1 MPLYPNGY
9 SGTMNTIV
17 RTAVFDRWLAR
28 LKDVRGKARIIKRIR
43 SAERGNF
50 GDCRVVAG
58 GVTEMRIH
66 YGPGYR
72 VYFARKAN
80 VVFVLLCGGTK
91 GRQQRDIVR
100 ARVMAQQ
107 LELD

>member
-1 MPLYPNGY
+1 
-9 SGTMNTIV
+9 MNTIV

-28 LKDVRGKARIIKRIR
+28 LKDARAKARIIKRIR
-43 SAERGNF
+43 SAERDNF
-50 GDCRVVAG
+50 GDCKVVGG

-80 VVFVLLCGGTK
+80 VVFVSLCGGTN

-107 LELD
+107 LKLD

>member
-28 LKDVRGKARIIKRIR
+28 LKDARAKARIIKRIR

-50 GDCRVVAG
+50 GDCKVVG
-58 GVTEMRIH
+58 
-66 YGPGYR
+66 
-72 VYFARKAN
+72 
-80 VVFVLLCGGTK
+80 
-91 GRQQRDIVR
+91 D
-100 ARVMAQQ
+100 
-107 LELD
+107 

>member
-1 MPLYPNGY
+1 
-9 SGTMNTIV
+9 MNTIV

-28 LKDVRGKARIIKRIR
+28 LKDARAKARIIKRIR

-50 GDCRVVAG
+50 GDCKVVG
-58 GVTEMRIH
+58 GSVTEMRIH
-66 YGPGYR
+66 YGSGYR
-72 VYFARKAN
+72 VYFARKAK

-91 GRQQRDIVR
+91 SRQQRDIER

-107 LELD
+107 IELD